1 MNTNRGLTTAIL
13 GLVLIVAG
21 VLFLAGQFLNIQFGD
36 NAWPFAI
43 IGFGA
48 LLFVGMA
55 AGGRSS
61 GNLAVPASMII
72 TTGLILLY
80 QNTFNHFES
89 WAYCWGLVMAAYGIG
104 MVINSYWSGR
114 VELRKSGWA
123 VTTVGTT
130 IFLLLGA
137 FFELF
142 IYRQNIQVA
151 GSLWPLALILVGA
164 GLIAARYFRKPAI
177 QDR

>member
-1 MNTNRGLTTAIL
+1 MNNKRGFSTAVF
-13 GLVLIVAG
+13 GLVLIVVG
-21 VLFLAGQFLNIQFGD
+21 VVFLAGQTLNIRFGE

-55 AGGRSS
+55 AGERSS
-61 GNLAVPASMII
+61 GNLAVPASMIV
-72 TTGLILLY
+72 TTGLILLF

-123 VTTVGTT
+123 VTSVGTT
-130 IFLLLGA
+130 FFLLLGA

-142 IYRQNIQVA
+142 IYRQNIQVT
-151 GSLWPLALILVGA
+151 GRLWPLALILVGA
-164 GLIAARYFRKPAI
+164 GLFASRFFRKPAS
-177 QDR
+177 QDL